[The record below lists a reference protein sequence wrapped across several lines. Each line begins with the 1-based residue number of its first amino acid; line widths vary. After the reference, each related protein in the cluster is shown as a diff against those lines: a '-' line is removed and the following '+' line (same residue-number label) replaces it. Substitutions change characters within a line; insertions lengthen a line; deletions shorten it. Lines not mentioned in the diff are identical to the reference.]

1 MPALIR
7 QGGLLFYVDIYPLS
21 LWRAVKIV
29 HPLPILWHTGTIL
42 ADVLPVRIASDQ
54 RELERGTGGGIE
66 AAGSRV
72 VTPPSI
78 RDK

>member
-7 QGGLLFYVDIYPLS
+7 QGGLLFYVGIYPLS

-42 ADVLPVRIASDQ
+42 ADVLPVRSPRISGSW
-54 RELERGTGGGIE
+54 RGVP
-66 AAGSRV
+66 AGV
-72 VTPPSI
+72 
-78 RDK
+78 

>member
-7 QGGLLFYVDIYPLS
+7 QGGLLFY
-21 LWRAVKIV
+21 
-29 HPLPILWHTGTIL
+29 
-42 ADVLPVRIASDQ
+42 VLPVRIASDQ